1 MLPLLTQRDR
11 GRFTRQ
17 LYKLQNTKVKFT
29 AKRLQVLVGL
39 QHCSILEQE
48 YLVSLTFSTCLK
60 IGKDE

>member
-1 MLPLLTQRDR
+1 M
-11 GRFTRQ
+11 
-17 LYKLQNTKVKFT
+17 KFT

-60 IGKDE
+60 IGKDEWVLLT